1 MELITSSI
9 REKDNEGG
17 KIMNNIQIITD
28 SMTDV
33 PKDIAEKYNIVILPL
48 TIHFGD
54 EEYRDG
60 VDLSYEE
67 FYKKLTEVKE
77 LPKTSQIPPHVFKGA
92 FEKALLEGKEVI
104 CINGSSRASGT
115 HQSAMIAKQDL
126 ENELIDVIDT
136 LGLSIGAGL
145 LVIEAARLAE
155 MGTDRRTIV
164 DKLLSY
170 HEKVEHIFTVD
181 TLEFLKKGGRINPM
195 RALIG
200 GMLNVKPILT
210 VKEGLVESLDKVRG
224 SKKIIGKMVEL
235 AKDRGGEFADKTI
248 AIAHANSP
256 ENLVLLKEEIMKEL
270 NPKEIIETD
279 IGCTIG
285 THAGPGTLALF
296 YFKE

>member
-1 MELITSSI
+1 MS
-9 REKDNEGG
+9 
-17 KIMNNIQIITD
+17 NIQIITD

-33 PKDIAEKYNIVILPL
+33 PKALAEKYSIQVLPL

-60 VDLSYEE
+60 VDLSYEA
-67 FYKKLTEVKE
+67 FYNKLSEVKE
-77 LPKTSQIPPHVFKGA
+77 LPKTSQIPPQVFKEA
-92 FEKALLEGKEVI
+92 FEKALAEGKEII

-126 ENELIDVIDT
+126 ESDLIDVLDT

-145 LVIEAARLAE
+145 VVIEAAKMAAE
-155 MGTDRRTIV
+155 GIGREVIV
-164 DKLLSY
+164 NRVKSLQ
-170 HEKVEHIFTVD
+170 ENVEHIFTVD

-195 RALIG
+195 KALVG
-200 GMLNVKPILT
+200 GMLNLKPILT

-224 SKKIIGKMVEL
+224 SKKVIGKMVEL
-235 AKDRGGEFADKTI
+235 AKDKGGDLTNKTV

-256 ENLVLLKEEIMKEL
+256 ENLAALRQEVKQVL